1 MTRRLLATL
10 TAAAAVLAIAVAISS
25 CASKHDGPGT
35 ATLTAVP
42 GSATSASSP
51 ASGSPAAVSAY
62 IVFHDDHSDLVVR
75 DFATAKSYTH
85 APVDATTEVIVQ
97 TRCSQDGSRI
107 AYLDQIF
114 ADATHRQIIIR
125 GSNAP
130 PNPVT
135 VPQLTQWIAWS
146 PDGNKLATVE
156 WDGKNKKATI
166 AILDVNTSQSTTIMQ
181 TSQYVGDIAWSP
193 VGDRLTYY
201 LEDTGN
207 TSSEIYVMD
216 ATGANQVQLTHGNGD
231 VTWLDPAWSPD
242 GSSILAA
249 GEQSNSV
256 QLYRID
262 PSTGATTQITQS
274 NDIYKRNPYYSPD
287 GSIVA
292 YTGSIVLPGVAVS
305 AAALHQFAI
314 FTMNPDG
321 SNEKALTA
329 DPRGTTPG
337 PNDPFLNAYMLGWC
351 AGGPWL
357 DDLWTQSGETTAT
370 PKGAT
375 P

>member
-1 MTRRLLATL
+1 LTRRLLAKL
-10 TAAAAVLAIAVAISS
+10 TAAAVALAIAVAIAS
-25 CASKHDGPGT
+25 CASKHGELGT
-35 ATLTAVP
+35 ATPTAVP
-42 GSATSASSP
+42 DSATSTASASP
-51 ASGSPAAVSAY
+51 ATASAY
-62 IVFHDDHSDLVVR
+62 IMFHDDTGALVAR
-75 DFATAKSYTH
+75 DFATGQSSHQT
-85 APVDATTEVIVQ
+85 VDATTEVIVQ
-97 TRCSQDGSRI
+97 TRCVPDGSRI
-107 AYLDQIF
+107 AYLKQVF
-114 ADATHRQIIIR
+114 ADAAHRQIVIR

-130 PNPVT
+130 AQPLT
-135 VPQLTQWIAWS
+135 VPALVQWIAWS
-146 PDGNKLATVE
+146 PDGNRLATVV
-156 WDGKNKKATI
+156 WDGKAKQATV
-166 AILDVNTSQSTTIMQ
+166 AILDVNTGQSTTIMQ
-181 TSQYVGDIAWSP
+181 TGQYVGDIAWSP
-193 VGDRLTYY
+193 AGNRLTFY
-201 LEDTGN
+201 LENTSS

-216 ATGANQVQLTHGNGD
+216 ATGANQVQLTHGNAD

-242 GSSILAA
+242 SSSILAA

-256 QLYRID
+256 QIYRID
-262 PSTGATTQITQS
+262 PSTGAASQLTQS

-292 YTGSIVLPGVAVS
+292 YTGSVVLPGVAVS

-321 SNEKALTA
+321 SNERALTA

-351 AGGPWL
+351 APGPWL

-370 PKGAT
+370 PAGAA

>member
-1 MTRRLLATL
+1 LTRRLLATL
-10 TAAAAVLAIAVAISS
+10 TAAVTALAIAVTIAS

-35 ATLTAVP
+35 GTATAVP
-42 GSATSASSP
+42 GSVTSTSSP
-51 ASGSPAAVSAY
+51 GSGTPAAASAY
-62 IVFHDDHSDLVVR
+62 IMFHDDTGALVAR
-75 DFATAKSYTH
+75 DFANGKSSRQT
-85 APVDATTEVIVQ
+85 VDGTTEVI
-97 TRCSQDGSRI
+97 TLMRCAQDGSRI
-107 AYLDQIF
+107 AYLKQVF

-130 PNPVT
+130 AQPLT
-135 VPQLTQWIAWS
+135 VPAQVQWIALS
-146 PDGNKLATVE
+146 PDGNKLATVV
-156 WDGKNKKATI
+156 WDGKAKQATI
-166 AILDVNTSQSTTIMQ
+166 AMLDVNTGQSTTIMQ
-181 TSQYVGDIAWSP
+181 ISQYVGDIAWSP

-216 ATGANQVQLTHGNGD
+216 TTGANQVQLTHGNGD
-231 VTWLDPAWSPD
+231 VTWLDPSWSPD

-256 QLYRID
+256 QLYSID
-262 PSTGATTQITQS
+262 PVTGDSRQLTQS
-274 NDIYKRNPYYSPD
+274 ADIYKRNPYYSPD

-292 YTGSIVLPGVAVS
+292 YTGSVVLPGVAVS

-314 FTMNPDG
+314 FTINPDG
-321 SNEKALTA
+321 SNERALTA

-351 AGGPWL
+351 AAGPWL

-370 PKGAT
+370 SPGAT

>member
-1 MTRRLLATL
+1 LTGRLAATL
-10 TAAAAVLAIAVAISS
+10 TVAAAALAITVAIAS
-25 CASKHDGPGT
+25 CASKHDEPGT
-35 ATLTAVP
+35 ATPTAVP
-42 GSATSASSP
+42 GSATSTTQPSSSP
-51 ASGSPAAVSAY
+51 AATGAY
-62 IVFHDDHSDLVVR
+62 IMFKDDTGALVAR
-75 DFATAKSYTH
+75 DFASGKSSRQT
-85 APVDATTEVIVQ
+85 VDTTTEVIVQ
-97 TRCSQDGSRI
+97 TRCVPDGSRI
-107 AYLDQIF
+107 AYLKQVF
-114 ADATHRQIIIR
+114 ADATHRQIVIR
-125 GSNAP
+125 GSDAP
-130 PNPVT
+130 AQPLT
-135 VPQLTQWIAWS
+135 VPAQVQWIAWS
-146 PDGNKLATVE
+146 PDGNKMAVVEWNGQQKQATV
-156 WDGKNKKATI
+156 
-166 AILDVNTSQSTTIMQ
+166 AILQVNTGQMKTIMQ
-181 TSQYVGDIAWSP
+181 TGEYVGDVSWSS
-193 VGDRLTYY
+193 VGDRLTFY
-201 LEDTGN
+201 LEDTSS

-242 GSSILAA
+242 GTSILAA
-249 GEQSNSV
+249 GEQSNSI

-262 PSTGATTQITQS
+262 PSTGATTQVTQS
-274 NDIYKRNPYYSPD
+274 NDIYKRSPYYSPD

-321 SNEKALTA
+321 SNERALTA

-351 AGGPWL
+351 ATGAWL

-370 PKGAT
+370 PAGAT

>member
-1 MTRRLLATL
+1 LIRRLLATL
-10 TAAAAVLAIAVAISS
+10 TVAAAALAIAVAISS
-25 CASKHDGPGT
+25 CASKHDGSGT
-35 ATLTAVP
+35 ATPTAVP
-42 GSATSASSP
+42 DSSTQTTQTSASP
-51 ASGSPAAVSAY
+51 ASASAY
-62 IVFHDDHSDLVVR
+62 IMFHDDTGALVAR
-75 DFATAKSYTH
+75 DFASGKSSRQT
-85 APVDATTEVIVQ
+85 VDATIEVI
-97 TRCSQDGSRI
+97 TLMRCSQDGSRI
-107 AYLDQIF
+107 AYLKQVF
-114 ADATHRQIIIR
+114 ADATHRQIVIR

-130 PNPVT
+130 AQPLT
-135 VPQLTQWIAWS
+135 VPALVQWIAWS
-146 PDGNKLATVE
+146 PNGNKMALVE
-156 WDGKNKKATI
+156 WDGKNKKATV
-166 AILDVNTSQSTTIMQ
+166 AVLDVNTGQMTTIMQ
-181 TSQYVGDIAWSP
+181 GNQYVGDIAWSP
-193 VGDRLTYY
+193 VGDRLTFY
-201 LEDTGN
+201 LEDTSS
-207 TSSEIYVMD
+207 TSSEIYVID

-262 PSTGATTQITQS
+262 PSTGATTQLTQS

-305 AAALHQFAI
+305 TAALHQFAI

-321 SNEKALTA
+321 SNERALTA

-351 AGGPWL
+351 AAGPWL
-357 DDLWTQSGETTAT
+357 DDLWTQAGEATAT
-370 PKGAT
+370 PAGAT

>member
-1 MTRRLLATL
+1 LIRRLLATL
-10 TAAAAVLAIAVAISS
+10 TVAVVALAIAVAIAS
-25 CASKHDGPGT
+25 CASKHAEPGT
-35 ATLTAVP
+35 ATPTSVP
-42 GSATSASSP
+42 GSATSTSST
-51 ASGSPAAVSAY
+51 ASGSPAAASAY
-62 IVFHDDHSDLVVR
+62 IMFHDDTGALVARDL
-75 DFATAKSYTH
+75 ATGKSSRQT
-85 APVDATTEVIVQ
+85 VDANTEVIAQ
-97 TRCSQDGSRI
+97 TRCVPDGSRI
-107 AYLDQIF
+107 AYLKQVF
-114 ADATHRQIIIR
+114 ADATHRQIVIR

-130 PNPVT
+130 AQPIT
-135 VPQLTQWIAWS
+135 VSFLVQWIAWS
-146 PDGNKLATVE
+146 PDGNKMALVE
-156 WDGKNKKATI
+156 WDGKQKQATV
-166 AILDVNTSQSTTIMQ
+166 AILDVNTGQMTTIMQ
-181 TSQYVGDIAWSP
+181 GNQYVGDISWSSA
-193 VGDRLTYY
+193 GNRLTFY
-201 LEDTGN
+201 LEDNNN

-242 GSSILAA
+242 GTSILAA
-249 GEQSNSV
+249 GEQSNNV

-262 PSTGATTQITQS
+262 PSTGSTTQLTQS

-292 YTGSIVLPGVAVS
+292 YTGSVVLPGVAVS

-351 AGGPWL
+351 ATGPWL
-357 DDLWTQSGETTAT
+357 DDLWTQSGETAT
-370 PKGAT
+370 PPGAT

>member
-10 TAAAAVLAIAVAISS
+10 TAAAAVLAIAVAIAS
-25 CASKHDGPGT
+25 CASEHDESGT
-35 ATLTAVP
+35 ATPTAVP
-42 GSATSASSP
+42 GSSTQTTQASSSP
-51 ASGSPAAVSAY
+51 ATNAAY
-62 IVFHDDHSDLVVR
+62 IMFHDDTGGLVAR
-75 DFATAKSYTH
+75 DFATGKSSRQT
-85 APVDATTEVIVQ
+85 VDGTTEVIVQ
-97 TRCSQDGSRI
+97 TRCVPDGSRI
-107 AYLDQIF
+107 AYLKQLF
-114 ADATHRQIIIR
+114 ADAGNRQIVIR

-130 PNPVT
+130 AQPLT
-135 VPQLTQWIAWS
+135 VPAQVQWITWS
-146 PDGNKLATVE
+146 PDGNKLATVV
-156 WDGKNKKATI
+156 WDGKGKQATI
-166 AILDVNTSQSTTIMQ
+166 AILDVNTGQSTTIMQ
-181 TSQYVGDIAWSP
+181 GNQYVGDIAWSP
-193 VGDRLTYY
+193 IGDRLTYY

-207 TSSEIYVMD
+207 TSSEIYVMY

-256 QLYRID
+256 QLYNID
-262 PSTGATTQITQS
+262 PSTGAITQLTQS

-287 GSIVA
+287 GTIVA
-292 YTGSIVLPGVAVS
+292 YTGSVVLPGVAVA

-337 PNDPFLNAYMLGWC
+337 PNDPFLNAYMLGKRPSC
-351 AGGPWL
+351 ANWN
-357 DDLWTQSGETTAT
+357 
-370 PKGAT
+370 
-375 P
+375 